1 MEVNGDH
8 NMKLTKQRLKQI
20 IKEELVKEA
29 SYSSKEVKN
38 IVWDMKEYVDKLVKV
53 GVDFS
58 IFQNAKASAKALKQI
73 QKLLRNVG
81 QEIIMKQPLK
91 EKLKQIG
98 GLKLN
103 EEIIEVE
110 RVIDM
115 EASIFDVIIEFKKT
129 FEKSEWKKNRK
140 ISSLIKK
147 MIDLESKLGNEVSDL
162 G

>member
-1 MEVNGDH
+1 
-8 NMKLTKQRLKQI
+8 MKLTKARLKQI
-20 IKEELVKEA
+20 IKEEL
-29 SYSSKEVKN
+29 
-38 IVWDMKEYVDKLVKV
+38 
-53 GVDFS
+53 
-58 IFQNAKASAKALKQI
+58 
-73 QKLLRNVG
+73 
-81 QEIIMKQPLK
+81 
-91 EKLKQIG
+91 
-98 GLKLN
+98 LN

-147 MIDLESKLGNEVSDL
+147 MIDLEAKLGNEVSDL

>member
-53 GVDFS
+53 GEDFS
-58 IFQNAKASAKALKQI
+58 IFQSAKSSAKALKQI
-73 QKLLRNVG
+73 QKLLKRVG
-81 QEIIMKQPLK
+81 QEIMMKKPLK
-91 EKLKQIG
+91 EQLKRIG
-98 GLKLN
+98 GMKLN

-110 RVIDM
+110 RIQDI
-115 EASIFDVIIEFKKT
+115 EASIFDIIIEFKKT

-147 MIDLESKLGNEVSDL
+147 MIDLEAKLGNEISEL

>member
-20 IKEELVKEA
+20 IKEEL
-29 SYSSKEVKN
+29 
-38 IVWDMKEYVDKLVKV
+38 
-53 GVDFS
+53 
-58 IFQNAKASAKALKQI
+58 
-73 QKLLRNVG
+73 
-81 QEIIMKQPLK
+81 
-91 EKLKQIG
+91 
-98 GLKLN
+98 LN

-147 MIDLESKLGNEVSDL
+147 MIDLESKLGNEVTEL